1 MIMFEKFN
9 IKEIREI
16 CMKDSYISSQP
27 KEFVERNCLTLY
39 TLANTWYLLISE
51 YAPISAEIFST
62 LVKDKGMIFVIKTL
76 SLESEKFIKEEGN
89 FLPFSLQLMNELLFD
104 GNWQQRFLMLLRFGK
119 RYSPVSADILVQDT
133 VQDFIQT
140 ENRTKLMQRRPT
152 PMWLLD
158 VMKSEITTVL
168 GNDPKVNPDD
178 RYFSN
183 GACSEGSTL
192 GEKLGAIAHN
202 FRAPWGFEYPLVWDG
217 EMDDISYTCHVLAVP
232 KSYKAARIIA
242 MEETYRQYENT
253 AVYMA
258 ILHKMQSSPYYN
270 QFCIEDQERNRSI
283 CCTASINADFATI
296 DLSHASDCNSKAL
309 VRSIFP
315 SNWVKLLF
323 ENISTKAILP
333 SGKTI
338 TLQMFSAAGS
348 VLTFCVE
355 TLTFWSI
362 ARVAKSLYE
371 SLTNDIIGD
380 VSVYGDDIIVPTQI
394 AELTMDLLERLG
406 FIVNH
411 DKTFCSPTGH
421 YRETCG
427 AEYLNGY
434 DVSMEYWP
442 RTAMEFDSKK
452 GWFAR
457 GLNSYKSLTTLVD
470 FQRRIF
476 QHTRAGMFL
485 ASVVREIIPDF
496 TSSNPNDS
504 SATDLYEIFP
514 ICKEGYPP
522 HEKGTL
528 VPDEAK
534 RELHYCS
541 MPSYGKFPYD
551 RSWNYDIYR
560 YQKFLRNGPRYEDPF
575 LELLGVS
582 SPDAPLNEVYTKP
595 DIKWRLVQK

>member
-9 IKEIREI
+9 IKEIRHI
-16 CMKDSYISSQP
+16 CMKDSTVSTQP
-27 KEFVERNCLTLY
+27 TEFVERNCLTLY

-51 YAPISAEIFST
+51 YAPISAEVFST
-62 LVKDKGMIFVIKTL
+62 MVKDKGMIFVIKTL

-119 RYSPVSADILVQDT
+119 RYSPVSADLLVNAT

-140 ENRTKLMQRRPT
+140 ENRTKLMQRRPI
-152 PMWLLD
+152 PHWILESMY
-158 VMKSEITTVL
+158 SEILSVIGDTPCI
-168 GNDPKVNPDD
+168 DPDD

-183 GACSEGSTL
+183 GACAEGNTL
-192 GEKLGAIAHN
+192 GDKLGAIAHN
-202 FRAPWGFEYPLVWDG
+202 YKAPWGLEYPLFWDG
-217 EMDDISYTCHVLAVP
+217 EMDEVSHTCHILAVP
-232 KSYKAARIIA
+232 KSFKAARIIA
-242 MEETYRQYENT
+242 MEESYRQYENT
-253 AVYMA
+253 AVYKA
-258 ILHKMQSSPYYN
+258 ILRKMQSSPYYS
-270 QFCIEDQERNRSI
+270 QFCIEDQEKNRSI
-283 CCTASINADFATI
+283 CCKASIDASFATI
-296 DLSHASDCNSKAL
+296 DLSHASDCVSKSL

-315 SNWVKLLF
+315 NAWVRTIF
-323 ENISTKAILP
+323 ENISKYAILP
-333 SGKTI
+333 NGRCI
-338 TLQMFSAAGS
+338 TLQMFSPAGS

-355 TLTFWSI
+355 TLTFWAI
-362 ARVAKSLYE
+362 ARTAKSLYE
-371 SLTNDIIGD
+371 SLTGEAIAD
-380 VSVYGDDIIVPTQI
+380 VSVYGDDIIVPTEI
-394 AELTMDLLERLG
+394 AELTIELLERLG

-411 DKTFCSPTGH
+411 DKTFLTPTSH

-442 RTAMEFDSKK
+442 RAQLEFDSSK
-452 GWFAR
+452 GWFSK
-457 GLNSYKSLTTLVD
+457 GLKSYKSLTTLVD
-470 FQRRIF
+470 FQRRMY
-476 QHTRAGMFL
+476 QHTKAGMFL
-485 ASVVREIIPDF
+485 ASVVREVIPDF

-514 ICKEGYPP
+514 VFKEGYPP
-522 HEKGTL
+522 HEKGA
-528 VPDEAK
+528 VAPEEAK

-541 MPSYGKFPYD
+541 VPSYGKFPYD

-560 YQKFLRNGPRYEDPF
+560 YQNFLKNGPRYEEPI

-582 SPDAPLNEVYTKP
+582 SPDAPLNEVYSKP